1 MYSLTSL
8 SWRRKSFLSKQMIVR
23 EVDILVIFSI
33 AAIVVSETA
42 TVLRVRQQRPPVCAR
57 SVGLWV
63 CSVRCSCRV
72 TFSDT
77 MLQNIRFCKVVVQQL
92 PQATRLI
99 KTVYTDTASLKWEL
113 LPT

>member
-57 SVGLWV
+57 SVGLQCV
-63 CSVRCSCRV
+63 LLVSSHVFRHDV
-72 TFSDT
+72 TKHQV
-77 MLQNIRFCKVVVQQL
+77 L
-92 PQATRLI
+92 
-99 KTVYTDTASLKWEL
+99 
-113 LPT
+113 